1 MCICVKCGCFSCK
14 HETPAKAD
22 DENQETGF
30 LDVMLAIFLPPVAI
44 YKKEKGCTLCQ
55 EASMPPS
62 SYHLEVKDIVK
73 LDMVLFR
80 VTTHFNPQ
88 QTNYVVLRSIGSTTA
103 LLVLIVTWKR
113 NGW

>member
-44 YKKEKGCTLCQ
+44 YKKEKGCTAKFWVNILL
-55 EASMPPS
+55 S
-62 SYHLEVKDIVK
+62 SVAVVPGSIHAAIVI
-73 LDMVLFR
+73 
-80 VTTHFNPQ
+80 
-88 QTNYVVLRSIGSTTA
+88 SS
-103 LLVLIVTWKR
+103 
-113 NGW
+113 